1 TGLPLD
7 HHLGLAPVRLHR
19 LRPGERKRQVHLRR
33 IHQPLPLADILSHR
47 ALASGETV
55 LLTEPLVDPASGMLL
70 LRLHAAVLFYPPVDD
85 YKVRAQHWIP
95 GLGEAFP
102 LLPRSLEITA
112 DRLTVVPRPPADL
125 AIGRCSWKYRYRIYS
140 CWTVLSTL
148 SGSLHR
154 SGLHWVDRG
163 GPILHHTLS
172 KWDTFRVAFT
182 QYLRSHPGPYDWV
195 VLDAYYSDS
204 IPFHLT
210 TQEFFQEVREALA
223 PGGIV
228 ISNVISALAGRDA
241 AFLAALVRTL
251 ETVFPQVYLFPA
263 EPAPPDVRQNVI
275 VVATLDEA
283 RLGPEELIARA
294 QVLEIF

>member
-1 TGLPLD
+1 
-7 HHLGLAPVRLHR
+7 
-19 LRPGERKRQVHLRR
+19 
-33 IHQPLPLADILSHR
+33 
-47 ALASGETV
+47 
-55 LLTEPLVDPASGMLL
+55 M
-70 LRLHAAVLFYPPVDD
+70 
-85 YKVRAQHWIP
+85 
-95 GLGEAFP
+95 
-102 LLPRSLEITA
+102 
-112 DRLTVVPRPPADL
+112 
-125 AIGRCSWKYRYRIYS
+125 
-140 CWTVLSTL
+140 
-148 SGSLHR
+148 
-154 SGLHWVDRG
+154 
-163 GPILHHTLS
+163 
-172 KWDTFRVAFT
+172 
-182 QYLRSHPGPYDWV
+182 

-294 QVLEIF
+294 QVLEIFGAFQGVAPRVGQMVVEVEGVDAAPILTDDRAPVEWLQRIS